1 MISKMCWLPLSCLL
15 IRNKRGYD
23 FFDDFLHE
31 KVTLATPMEIAAYFG
46 NLEFLGEL
54 FKHKT
59 EDQNQWGGEI
69 SIYIFFRSGSLSVCI
84 YIIYVLIL

>member
-15 IRNKRGYD
+15 IRNKRGYY

-46 NLEFLGEL
+46 NLECLGEQFL
-54 FKHKT
+54 KQ
-59 EDQNQWGGEI
+59 D
-69 SIYIFFRSGSLSVCI
+69 RGSKSMGRRDFNLYFLS
-84 YIIYVLIL
+84 L